1 MIDTWFINY
10 IRNQNLNYM
19 YTISRLSFAQRT
31 ITANMQRTSLLR
43 KRRKSLK
50 DMKTGPNLYSF
61 TWLIW
66 QCTVLI
72 RTTLCKF
79 QPLSSGNSITSKTY
93 GVESLQE
100 CSIKYLNHLLNFS
113 YLSTRNVQNRFVV
126 VVWQLFFSSHLYIE
140 KSHFAWKNSRLLG
153 KACINS
159 IIVFG

>member
-1 MIDTWFINY
+1 MCRNWSKPKIIDKYLIYQLYKKSKTV
-10 IRNQNLNYM
+10 LH
-19 YTISRLSFAQRT
+19 TCKKLSRLSFAQRT
-31 ITANMQRTSLLR
+31 ITANMQRTSLQR

-100 CSIKYLNHLLNFS
+100 CSIKYLNHLLKFS
-113 YLSTRNVQNRFVV
+113 YFSTRNVQ
-126 VVWQLFFSSHLYIE
+126 
-140 KSHFAWKNSRLLG
+140 
-153 KACINS
+153 
-159 IIVFG
+159 

>member
-1 MIDTWFINY
+1 
-10 IRNQNLNYM
+10 
-19 YTISRLSFAQRT
+19 
-31 ITANMQRTSLLR
+31 MQRTSLQR

-100 CSIKYLNHLLNFS
+100 CSIKYLNHLLKFS
-113 YLSTRNVQNRFVV
+113 YFSTRNVQQICLWWWFDNISFLHTLLSKRTILPQKFPFNRKS
-126 VVWQLFFSSHLYIE
+126 LYNCISYSDNEKLLKYETFSYHNDFG
-140 KSHFAWKNSRLLG
+140 HFPCS
-153 KACINS
+153 S
-159 IIVFG
+159 